1 MVTCY
6 EDGSLMRPASNCSVT
21 PGWAIGGSPICA
33 LSLLFLLKTDSTFTM
48 IGTDS
53 VSTVQLNGSG
63 RSEIDMILP
72 DFEGEELDI

>member
-1 MVTCY
+1 
-6 EDGSLMRPASNCSVT
+6 
-21 PGWAIGGSPICA
+21 
-33 LSLLFLLKTDSTFTM
+33 M

-63 RSEIDMILP
+63 RAVIDMTLP